1 MTMQNN
7 GNLNPWANL
16 LEQVPEAAYYSS
28 PAGQS
33 FASGS
38 PRQRSY
44 FENQFSNIYNQY
56 LGALGTEIR
65 AGGGLPETRFQDY
78 LENVNPYQGNSLFQA
93 RYGALTPNQRGD
105 YSAMNLAPRTRFMYY

>member
-1 MTMQNN
+1 MPN
-7 GNLNPWANL
+7 GNLNPWSDL

-44 FENQFSNIYNQY
+44 FENQFSNIYNAY
-56 LGALGTEIR
+56 MGALGAQVREGDMPT
-65 AGGGLPETRFQDY
+65 LRFQDY
-78 LENVNPYQGNSLFQA
+78 LENTNPYQGNSLFQA
-93 RYGALTPNQRGD
+93 RYGAQTPNQRGD
-105 YSAMNLAPRTRFMYY
+105 YSAMNLSPRTRFMYY

>member
-1 MTMQNN
+1 MVMPN
-7 GNLNPWANL
+7 GILNPWSDL
-16 LEQVPEAAYYSS
+16 LEQVPVAAYYSS

-44 FENQFSNIYNQY
+44 FENQFSNIYNAY
-56 LGALGTEIR
+56 LGALGSQIR
-65 AGGGLPETRFQDY
+65 EGGMPEMRFQDY

-93 RYGALTPNQRGD
+93 RYGSLTPNQRGD
-105 YSAMNLAPRTRFMYY
+105 YSAINLAPRTRFMYY

>member
-1 MTMQNN
+1 MVMPN
-7 GNLNPWANL
+7 GNLNPWSDL

-44 FENQFSNIYNQY
+44 FENQFSNIYNAY
-56 LGALGTEIR
+56 LGALGSQIR
-65 AGGGLPETRFQDY
+65 EGGMPEMRFQDY
-78 LENVNPYQGNSLFQA
+78 LEKL
-93 RYGALTPNQRGD
+93 
-105 YSAMNLAPRTRFMYY
+105 